1 MLRDFSHLSDPP
13 ADTEWVGFCMP
24 KSHDLFSIK
33 GDVSELPELR
43 RIPFAERVGISL
55 ERCSATYAY
64 PQCVLI
70 QRTKLFS
77 GAHQAALLQ
86 R

>member
-1 MLRDFSHLSDPP
+1 MLRDLSHLSDPP

-33 GDVSELPELR
+33 GDASELR

-55 ERCSATYAY
+55 VRCSATYAY
-64 PQCVLI
+64 LQCVLI